1 MISKYAQGLSRIP
14 RELDTIGKMKD
25 NTNRKRKYEDTNP
38 DERDFPS
45 SRNNDVVKYL
55 NELMPKVPKMRWGA
69 LTNAYPTNAKLN
81 ELNRLLPHDKR
92 WHLFEEGKNFVNVD
106 GVTIRRK
113 RLDSMT

>member
-1 MISKYAQGLSRIP
+1 
-14 RELDTIGKMKD
+14 MKD
-25 NTNRKRKYEDTNP
+25 STNKKRKNDKDMDSGEK
-38 DERDFPS
+38 DFPS

-55 NELMPKVPKMRWGA
+55 NELMPKIPKMRWGA
-69 LTNAYPTNAKLN
+69 LTNSYPTNAKLN

-92 WHLFEEGKNFVNVD
+92 WHLFQEGKDFVNVD